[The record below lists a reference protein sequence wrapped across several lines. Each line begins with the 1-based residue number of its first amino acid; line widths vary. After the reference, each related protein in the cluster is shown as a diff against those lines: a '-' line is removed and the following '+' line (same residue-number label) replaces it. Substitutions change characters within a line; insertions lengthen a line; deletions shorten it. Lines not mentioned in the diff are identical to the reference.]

1 MERERADG
9 RKSGTVRERASV
21 KAIENDRARG
31 TRKRLRGEYMG
42 GVVME
47 GERESAGE
55 GRREAGRGR
64 RIKKRE

>member
-1 MERERADG
+1 
-9 RKSGTVRERASV
+9 
-21 KAIENDRARG
+21 
-31 TRKRLRGEYMG
+31 MG